1 MKTET
6 ASNAPPFERRVCSL
20 IALSLVQ
27 LTSIL
32 DLRSYP
38 SLLRRFSIKRDLKI
52 VKISADREI

>member
-1 MKTET
+1 MKAE
-6 ASNAPPFERRVCSL
+6 L
-20 IALSLVQ
+20 Q

-32 DLRSYP
+32 DLKSYP